1 MKGWS
6 LGAQCGTDELMLI
19 YNTGN
24 WKHMKPITIT
34 EPSTTLI
41 DEEMFLRI
49 LTILPDIDEEKI
61 RIDLEK
67 TTSLVTITASGAD
80 VQYQKRIVIPCD
92 VRFLKKRFSD
102 GVLEII
108 LEKILSNPSPNLSG

>member
-1 MKGWS
+1 MV
-6 LGAQCGTDELMLI
+6 I
-19 YNTGN
+19 HNTGN
-24 WKHMKPITIT
+24 WEDMKPITLT

-61 RIDLEK
+61 RIDLEN
-67 TTSLVTITASGAD
+67 TASLVTITASGTN
-80 VQYQKRIVIPCD
+80 VKYQKRIIIPCD

-108 LEKILSNPSPNLSG
+108 LEKIFSNSVSICL